1 MLKAEIVLTGAED
14 LATLRAAGLVN
25 VLASSDGTINT
36 VLAEEV
42 AWQESQICSQCATQR
57 YSG

>member
-1 MLKAEIVLTGAED
+1 MLTVEIVLTRAED

-36 VLAEEV
+36 VLAEKV
-42 AWQESQICSQCATQR
+42 AWQEGQICSRCATQR
-57 YSG
+57 Y